1 MKQIKILIVDDAAF
15 MRDLVRKGVRS
26 TYPGFLLKDAAD
38 GQQAKNIIKQEDFD
52 LILCDWEMPKMAGD
66 ELLTWVRQES
76 SQPDLRFVLIT
87 SRGDKEHVVKALELK
102 ANNYIVK
109 PFTNEK
115 LVDVVTKQ
123 LTSSLKI
130 SKDELK
136 KIGTKGQESIISSA
150 SAVDL
155 LTKSYSKKADP
166 VPTPINRQEN
176 NYSKSVRPPKDQ
188 NIAQLRWK
196 NFSTNCLIQKI
207 SLDSVTAVIRG
218 DNNIP
223 AIMEMVVFDLV
234 TKNDEDEDV
243 SRINGY
249 TYQLQARESNAE
261 SEFVN
266 ITVHFVD
273 KDDPDKTAHL
283 KRYMSLGQ

>member
-1 MKQIKILIVDDAAF
+1 MKPIKILIVDDAAF

-26 TYPGFLLKDAAD
+26 TYPSFVIKEAAD
-38 GQQAKNIIKQEDFD
+38 GQQAKGILKQEDFD
-52 LILCDWEMPKMAGD
+52 LVLCDWEMPKMTGD

-76 SQPDLRFVLIT
+76 SQKDVRFVLVT
-87 SRGDKEHVVKALELK
+87 SRGEKEHVVKALELK
-102 ANNYIVK
+102 ASNYIVK

-115 LVDVVTKQ
+115 LIDVVNTQ
-123 LTSSLKI
+123 LTQALKI
-130 SKDELK
+130 SKDELRK
-136 KIGTKGQESIISSA
+136 RGNTGQSSVVSSA
-150 SAVDL
+150 SAVDI
-155 LTKSYSKKADP
+155 LTQGGGKKVDTTPVNKMRTPDYSKGVK
-166 VPTPINRQEN
+166 
-176 NYSKSVRPPKDQ
+176 PPKDQ

-196 NFSTNCLIQKI
+196 NFTANCLIQRI

-223 AIMEMVVFDLV
+223 AIMELVVFDLV
-234 TKNDEDEDV
+234 TNKGQDV

-249 TYQLQARESNAE
+249 TYQLQARETSAE

-273 KDDPDKTAHL
+273 GDDPDKIAHL
-283 KRYMSLGQ
+283 KRYMSLAS